1 MTSGDQVTGKID
13 GALDFDAVNDSIQIA
28 NESNFDFERTD
39 PFSVSF
45 WTKSTNTGDKV
56 LIAKNDNSAPYTGWQ
71 ISKNYDASSNTVVAG
86 KLEFGLINDAST
98 CNTNWLNINT
108 DTQINSG
115 VFHHY
120 GITYDGSVTPGGI
133 KIYEDGISLTT
144 STECNTLSATILN
157 NMLPTFGSRNAEGI
171 FYDGTLDEVRVSNI
185 VRPADWIATEYNNQL
200 SPQTFYTLSAET
212 LIRAPSVKIA
222 PKSYDSTLGWYST
235 GGTWNYR
242 EKIAIKKEKVA
253 GSFTNFPVLIT
264 KTDTDLKH
272 TSFGGKVAS
281 SSAGITGGGGD
292 FVFTSSDGT
301 TKLDHEIEKYASSSG
316 ELWAW
321 VEIPTLN
328 NSKDTAIYMYY
339 GGPNSGATNQNPTGV
354 WDTNYKGVWHMK
366 ETSGTTVKDSTSNA
380 FDGTKKTATEPDP
393 SSTSKINGGQNFDG
407 TDDYVYTPDNTAL
420 HMNQATSMT
429 FSAWIKADTLTSF
442 RDIIRYDDLD
452 NLDGDANGTRNLYLF
467 RMNGS
472 KIEFYYGP
480 SSALSSVLPT
490 YTFTTGYWYHV
501 VATRNVSADTESVYI
516 DGSLNLSE
524 TDTTTGTWET
534 TGQYT
539 IFGRFDNT
547 TNQNYFDGI
556 IDEIRI
562 SNSARSADW
571 IKTEYLNQV
580 DPSSFVVFYGE
591 ESRTNTG
598 ARVNIAPKSYDSTL
612 GWYSTGGTW
621 NYREKIAIKKEKVA
635 GSLTN
640 FPVLITKTDTDLK
653 HTSFGGKVASA
664 SAGFTGGGG
673 DFVFTSSDGT
683 TKLDHEIEKYA
694 SSSGEL
700 LAWGEV
706 PTLND
711 TTDTTLYVYYGG
723 PSSGATN
730 QNKTGTW
737 DANYKGVWHLPNGT
751 TLGALDSTSNANNG
765 TISGAVATAGQMD
778 GAGDF
783 DGTDDQVNA
792 GSAVSLDDNAVFTSC
807 AWINPDT
814 VTGNHFI
821 AAKGKNVAPF
831 GKHLIQVAT
840 QIGVYSDY
848 NTVDADAK
856 GNVNVVVNQWQHVFG
871 SIDSSNVGRV
881 YYNGQEAISY

>member
-1 MTSGDQVTGKID
+1 MNGSKIEFYYGPSRALSSVLPTYTFTTGYWYHVGATRNVSADTESVYID
-13 GALDFDAVNDSIQIA
+13 GSLNLSETDTTTGTWETTGQYTIFGRFDNTTNQNYFDGIIDEIRISNSARSADWIKTEYLNQVDPSSFVVFYGE
-28 NESNFDFERTD
+28 ESR
-39 PFSVSF
+39 
-45 WTKSTNTGDKV
+45 TNTG
-56 LIAKNDNSAPYTGWQ
+56 A
-71 ISKNYDASSNTVVAG
+71 
-86 KLEFGLINDAST
+86 
-98 CNTNWLNINT
+98 
-108 DTQINSG
+108 
-115 VFHHY
+115 
-120 GITYDGSVTPGGI
+120 
-133 KIYEDGISLTT
+133 
-144 STECNTLSATILN
+144 
-157 NMLPTFGSRNAEGI
+157 
-171 FYDGTLDEVRVSNI
+171 RVN
-185 VRPADWIATEYNNQL
+185 
-200 SPQTFYTLSAET
+200 
-212 LIRAPSVKIA
+212 IA

-253 GSFTNFPVLIT
+253 GSLTNFPVLIT

-272 TSFGGKVAS
+272 TSFGGNVAS

-490 YTFTTGYWYHV
+490 YTFTTGYCYHV

-700 LAWGEV
+700 WAWVEI
-706 PTLND
+706 PTLN
-711 TTDTTLYVYYGG
+711 
-723 PSSGATN
+723 
-730 QNKTGTW
+730 
-737 DANYKGVWHLPNGT
+737 
-751 TLGALDSTSNANNG
+751 
-765 TISGAVATAGQMD
+765 
-778 GAGDF
+778 
-783 DGTDDQVNA
+783 
-792 GSAVSLDDNAVFTSC
+792 
-807 AWINPDT
+807 
-814 VTGNHFI
+814 
-821 AAKGKNVAPF
+821 
-831 GKHLIQVAT
+831 
-840 QIGVYSDY
+840 
-848 NTVDADAK
+848 
-856 GNVNVVVNQWQHVFG
+856 
-871 SIDSSNVGRV
+871 
-881 YYNGQEAISY
+881 